1 MKEIGQRLKEEALN
15 AKEQR
20 RDYNSLVRAVKS
32 NCHQDNAGEL
42 AVTYQLEHIISNGV
56 GLRGLGLELTVS
68 AYREGIERFRNKK
81 NDKL

>member
-1 MKEIGQRLKEEALN
+1 
-15 AKEQR
+15 
-20 RDYNSLVRAVKS
+20 
-32 NCHQDNAGEL
+32 
-42 AVTYQLEHIISNGV
+42 LEHIISNGV